1 MMIIICTVLLFPVGG
16 CTQKYTAKIVTAG
29 EDVTLTCP
37 RSANLTGF
45 LYWMKFDVGNSPKV
59 LGATFTFNHFAINRT
74 PHIITKQ
81 EPGTF
86 LLQIQQTRMS
96 DMAFYYCEQV
106 IELRKII
113 LTTIFLS
120 VEESDAKI
128 STIVEELPSLPVL
141 LGDSVTLR
149 CSVISDADSLS
160 CSDHPRVHWFITS
173 SSDAGTYY
181 CAVAK
186 CGQMLF
192 GNRTK
197 LEIQGSSSSLSLGIT
212 MVIVLCAAL
221 VISLTVIVYLIHTIQ
236 KVKNAVTGATSRSEI
251 TAGQQSQ
258 LTNEDVLVYSEPKF
272 TKRKTELKVKR
283 GAKAAEGQ
291 SIYADVRTR
300 GCE

>member
-1 MMIIICTVLLFPVGG
+1 MHLICISG
-16 CTQKYTAKIVTAG
+16 CTQKYTAKTVTAG

-45 LYWMKFDVGNSPKV
+45 LYWMKFDVGNPPKV

-96 DMAFYYCEQV
+96 DTAFYY
-106 IELRKII
+106 
-113 LTTIFLS
+113 S
-120 VEESDAKI
+120 ESDAKI
-128 STIVEELPSLPVL
+128 STIVEEFPSLPVL
-141 LGDSVTLR
+141 PGDSVTLQ

-197 LEIQGSSSSLSLGIT
+197 LEIQGITDICLVNFFFFSHTYFYSMHNTTFFGCLISRIIFVSFSGDNYGHCSVCCFGNQLDCYCLSNPHHPESKE
-212 MVIVLCAAL
+212 CCYWYENL
-221 VISLTVIVYLIHTIQ
+221 VILCSITVFYYKIFLL
-236 KVKNAVTGATSRSEI
+236 N
-251 TAGQQSQ
+251 
-258 LTNEDVLVYSEPKF
+258 NF
-272 TKRKTELKVKR
+272 R

-300 GCE
+300 GYE